1 MLSAASVPEVMCTSK
16 LVPVPKSLSPAAL
29 VVRDQYRGISVSPVF
44 SRLLDRFM
52 NQRFER
58 LASALSLRAPT
69 QCGFRPGHGTLDA
82 IFTLQ
87 HLISVARH
95 RRRRLYVVFVDF
107 RKAFDKVRRDLLL
120 ERCRELGVHG
130 PFMEMLVALYDRVC
144 CQVAVNGELGEAFS
158 TASGTKQGSE
168 LSPLL
173 FGLFIELLHYLIKL
187 KLPGAGPVLSGL
199 NVPDVMYADDV
210 GLLSFEAAETQ
221 QIVDVLDVFC
231 RLFDMEV
238 NLAPHK
244 TCVVCFRPQ
253 HMKVPA
259 GFRLVFR
266 GREIALQ
273 SEYVYLGVRVHATR
287 GLLGASD
294 ALAVAGSKAM
304 HAMLSRCRRAC
315 LTQFDIKCRMFDI
328 LVEPV
333 LSYASHI
340 WGPQV
345 FAKHLHGTPYNT
357 QAEKVHTSFLRIMT
371 GSIKGVSMD
380 VLYRDL
386 HRLPVMYHWVVLAAR
401 WWTKL
406 SDSRDDEP
414 RSLASC
420 VWREDVS
427 LALEGC
433 RDCWSYHVLHIL
445 CSLQLLDSDWRQRPL
460 DWVLSQRW
468 EESAVQAALAG
479 LFRSRWQGL
488 LAGDPRTAPSAGVHK
503 LTHHTWVYPLDPDFD
518 PFSRDHAAPHMKLC
532 LSFDVA
538 RNLAQLRI
546 GSAHL
551 EVEQGRK
558 RRESVPRADR
568 LCRLCSGQD
577 ASLSNRA
584 AVLARTGTSNN
595 VEDLKHFVLECPVY
609 DDLRATCP
617 AFADPALVE
626 LDDPDCVA
634 SVFQHAEQSALAH
647 TLYKM
652 KVRRARLLGL
662 TQGI

>member
-1 MLSAASVPEVMCTSK
+1 M
-16 LVPVPKSLSPAAL
+16 
-29 VVRDQYRGISVSPVF
+29 
-44 SRLLDRFM
+44 
-52 NQRFER
+52 
-58 LASALSLRAPT
+58 
-69 QCGFRPGHGTLDA
+69 
-82 IFTLQ
+82 
-87 HLISVARH
+87 HL
-95 RRRRLYVVFVDF
+95 
-107 RKAFDKVRRDLLL
+107 
-120 ERCRELGVHG
+120 
-130 PFMEMLVALYDRVC
+130 
-144 CQVAVNGELGEAFS
+144 
-158 TASGTKQGSE
+158 
-168 LSPLL
+168 
-173 FGLFIELLHYLIKL
+173 
-187 KLPGAGPVLSGL
+187 
-199 NVPDVMYADDV
+199 
-210 GLLSFEAAETQ
+210 
-221 QIVDVLDVFC
+221 
-231 RLFDMEV
+231 
-238 NLAPHK
+238 
-244 TCVVCFRPQ
+244 
-253 HMKVPA
+253 
-259 GFRLVFR
+259 
-266 GREIALQ
+266 

-340 WGPQV
+340 WGPAM
-345 FAKHLHGTPYNT
+345 FAKRLQSTPYNT
-357 QAEKVHTSFLRIMT
+357 QAEKVHTSFLRIMA
-371 GSIKGVSMD
+371 GSIKGVSTD
-380 VLYRDL
+380 VLYRDM
-386 HRLPVMYHWVVLAAR
+386 HRLPIMYHWVVLAVR

-414 RSLASC
+414 RSLAGC

-433 RDCWSYHVLHIL
+433 KDCWSYHVLRTL
-445 CSLQLLDSDWRQRPL
+445 CSLQLLDSNWQQQPL
-460 DWVLSQRW
+460 EWVLEQRW

-479 LFRSRWQGL
+479 LFCSRWQDL
-488 LAGDPRTAPSAGVHK
+488 LAGDPRTAPSRGVHQ
-503 LTHHTWVYPLDPDFD
+503 LTHHAWVYPLAPDFD

-532 LSFDVA
+532 LSFVVA

-558 RRESVPRADR
+558 RREPVPRADR

-577 ASLSNRA
+577 ATLSNRA

-609 DDLRATCP
+609 DDLRAACP
-617 AFADPALVE
+617 AFAEPASVDLADPE
-626 LDDPDCVA
+626 CVA
-634 SVFQHAEQSALAH
+634 SVFEHAEQSALAH

-662 TQGI
+662 TMGI